1 MSLST
6 GFCTIFLQ
14 IRPLCWPHS
23 WLRHS
28 CGQHSGLICKKI
40 VRKPVESDAHCS
52 KKLLQCSNVTVSV
65 VKYHFSYRRSW
76 QQLCSHG
83 RHSGGAEGAQ
93 APPEFLETPQNFLRN
108 LELIRKVSAKRV
120 QNIHASRKS
129 FVKVSSKSR
138 LPE

>member
-1 MSLST
+1 MEQCLSLST

-93 APPEFLETPQNFLRN
+93 APPKKN
-108 LELIRKVSAKRV
+108 LEEGSQKCPWRGAQAPPKFSIEEIA
-120 QNIHASRKS
+120 QKS
-129 FVKVSSKSR
+129 DHYLKFF
-138 LPE
+138 